1 MMENFIITIGR
12 QAGSGGREVGMRL
25 AQRLGIPYYGRQELM
40 QIAKGTPDYEE
51 VQSFYEE
58 QPVDSLLYALATINS
73 EDELGHI
80 PFQRIRQLC
89 SKTSCVLI
97 GRCGGYIF
105 RGQERA
111 VSIFLHASENIR
123 AQRTMKD
130 YGLSLK
136 KAVELNQQTD
146 SDRAAFHR
154 YYTREEWGASAH
166 YDLCLDSGILG
177 VEGTVEV
184 ILAYLKIRGI
194 VQ

>member
-1 MMENFIITIGR
+1 MENFIITIGR
-12 QAGSGGREVGMRL
+12 QAGSGGREIGMRL

-40 QIAKGTPDYEE
+40 EIAKGTPDYEE

-58 QPVDSLLYALATINS
+58 QPVDDLLYAIATSNVE
-73 EDELGHI
+73 EDLGHI
-80 PFQRIRQLC
+80 PFRRE
-89 SKTSCVLI
+89 K
-97 GRCGGYIF
+97 
-105 RGQERA
+105 RA
-111 VSIFLHASENIR
+111 VSIFLHADENIR
-123 AQRTMKD
+123 AQRTMQD

-136 KAVELNQQTD
+136 KAMERNQQTD

-154 YYTREEWGASAH
+154 YYTREEWGASAD

-184 ILAYLKIRGI
+184 ILADLKIRGI

>member
-1 MMENFIITIGR
+1 MENFIITIGR
-12 QAGSGGREVGMRL
+12 QAGSGGREIGMRL

-40 QIAKGTPDYEE
+40 EIAKGTPDYEE

-58 QPVDSLLYALATINS
+58 QPVNSLLYALATINS
-73 EDELGHI
+73 EDDMGRI
-80 PFQRIRQLC
+80 PFRRIRQLC

-97 GRCGGYIF
+97 GRCGGHIF
-105 RGQERA
+105 RGEKRA
-111 VSIFLHASENIR
+111 VSIFLHADENIR
-123 AQRTMKD
+123 AQRTMQD

-136 KAVELNQQTD
+136 KAMERNQQTD

-154 YYTREEWGASAH
+154 YYTREEWGASAD

>member
-1 MMENFIITIGR
+1 MENFIITIGR